1 MIEEKDYQDY
11 LDKLKGRIFKILPMY
26 EANIKTL
33 HSYVTALSFE
43 VDGVKKV
50 TEGYDGAWLVQTKG
64 ILKKLEE
71 EVLKEDNVDLV
82 RSKVLGLVNS
92 KNKVVKKDVL

>member
-26 EANIKTL
+26 ETKIKTL
-33 HSYVTALSFE
+33 PSYVSALTFE
-43 VDGVKKV
+43 IEGVKKV
-50 TEGYDGAWLVQTKG
+50 TDEYDGAWLVQTKG
-64 ILKKLEE
+64 ILKNLEE
-71 EVLKEDNVDLV
+71 EVLKEENVDLI